1 MSSWRYR
8 PTRSPSRISSIGILL
23 TEVLCLVGVF
33 AVAAPHHL
41 ESVRQ
46 HQAFSISSTQGT
58 TGPRTEHIL
67 HASTGC
73 VRLQRPPLN
82 PRVEL
87 VEVCEI
93 LRRTPFPYSLL
104 PDQQCVAA
112 KASTWSR
119 QDLDTRATLFSGW
132 STISGQPRRILM
144 LGSRRY
150 ERIST
155 RMSWGRPLR
164 RSTSS

>member
-1 MSSWRYR
+1 MSLIRSRDAFEMSSWRYR

-112 KASTWSR
+112 KGIHLVSPRPRHQSHAVHWVV
-119 QDLDTRATLFSGW
+119 DYLRAAQTH
-132 STISGQPRRILM
+132 IDAREQEI
-144 LGSRRY
+144 
-150 ERIST
+150 
-155 RMSWGRPLR
+155 
-164 RSTSS
+164 